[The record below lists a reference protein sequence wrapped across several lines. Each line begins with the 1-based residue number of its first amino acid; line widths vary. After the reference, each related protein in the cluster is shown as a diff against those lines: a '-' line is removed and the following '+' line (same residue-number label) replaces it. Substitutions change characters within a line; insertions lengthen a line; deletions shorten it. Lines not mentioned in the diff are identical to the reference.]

1 MKTMSAVAIKLRIQD
16 YRYRSLV
23 WM

>member
-16 YRYRSLV
+16 YRYRSPV